1 MRCFS
6 CTCCCVQVSK
16 EFLLG
21 LFRESPDLL
30 HHMTTQ
36 VSPAILQGNA
46 ISQPI
51 VC

>member
-1 MRCFS
+1 
-6 CTCCCVQVSK
+6 VSK

-36 VSPAILQGNA
+36 VSPSILKGTAQSSLSSSA
-46 ISQPI
+46 RLP
-51 VC
+51 C